1 MSEQVAEKKNNKQLL
16 IIIIIIIAA
25 VLIIA
30 GLVTVIVLL
39 LNKDEKPDQV
49 DKPTG
54 GLINYQPGVIGVD
67 VESFQEKF
75 DQAVRDMQNSSIGLV
90 FNNYAISNDG
100 VNFKCYIG
108 NAEGNTKDM
117 YFNIY
122 KDTSF
127 SEQILLTGLIPP
139 GSGIDTFES
148 EIDLDPG
155 TYEAVL
161 VLTQVDD
168 DHSTLL
174 AQTNVQITLYVKG

>member
-1 MSEQVAEKKNNKQLL
+1 MSEKAEKNNKAL
-16 IIIIIIIAA
+16 IIVIIVAA

-39 LNKDEKPDQV
+39 LGKEEAAPVDN
-49 DKPTG
+49 DKPTV
-54 GLINYQPGVIGVD
+54 GLINYEQGVIGVD
-67 VESFQEKF
+67 VENFQEEF
-75 DQAVRDMQNSSIGLV
+75 DRAVREMQESSIGLV
-90 FNNYAISNDG
+90 FNNYATSDDG
-100 VNFKCYIG
+100 VSFKCYIG
-108 NAEGNTKDM
+108 NAEANTKDM

-148 EIDLDPG
+148 EIDLEPG

-168 DHSTLL
+168 DHSTILG
-174 AQTNVQITLYVKG
+174 QTNVEIKLYVKG

>member
-1 MSEQVAEKKNNKQLL
+1 MSEQVAQKKGKDNKKF
-16 IIIIIIIAA
+16 IIIIASVA
-25 VLIIA
+25 FVVIA
-30 GLVTVIVLL
+30 TLVVVIVLL
-39 LNKDEKPDQV
+39 LNKDEKPNQN
-49 DKPTG
+49 DKPSG
-54 GLINYQPGVIGVD
+54 GLIDYQPGVIGVD

-75 DQAVRDMQNSSIGLV
+75 DQAVKDMQNSSIGLV
-90 FNNYAISNDG
+90 FNNYAISDDG

>member
-1 MSEQVAEKKNNKQLL
+1 MSEKAEKKDNKTL
-16 IIIIIIIAA
+16 IIVIIIAA

-30 GLVTVIVLL
+30 GLVAVIVLL
-39 LNKDEKPDQV
+39 LGKNEKPSQNNNQNSIS
-49 DKPTG
+49 G
-54 GLINYQPGVIGVD
+54 GLIDYQPGVVGVNAD
-67 VESFQEKF
+67 DFQEKF
-75 DQAVRDMQNSSIGLV
+75 DQAVKDMQNSSIGLV
-90 FNNYAISNDG
+90 FNNYAISDDG

-168 DHSTLL
+168 DHSTLV

>member
-16 IIIIIIIAA
+16 IIIIIIAA

-39 LNKDEKPDQV
+39 LNKDEKPNQV
-49 DKPTG
+49 DQPTG

>member
-1 MSEQVAEKKNNKQLL
+1 MSEKAEKNNKTL
-16 IIIIIIIAA
+16 IIVIIAA
-25 VLIIA
+25 AALIIA

-39 LNKDEKPDQV
+39 LVKDDTAPIIDDNKPSV
-49 DKPTG
+49 
-54 GLINYQPGVIGVD
+54 GLINYQEGVIGVD

-75 DQAVRDMQNSSIGLV
+75 DQAVREMQESSIGLV
-90 FNNYAISNDG
+90 FNNYAVSDDG
-100 VNFKCYIG
+100 VSFKCYIG

-148 EIDLDPG
+148 EIDLEPG

-168 DHSTLL
+168 DHSTILG
-174 AQTNVQITLYVKG
+174 QTNVQLKLYVKG

>member
-1 MSEQVAEKKNNKQLL
+1 MSEKAEKNNKTL
-16 IIIIIIIAA
+16 IIVIIVAA
-25 VLIIA
+25 ALIIA

-39 LNKDEKPDQV
+39 LGKEDTAPIDDNKPS
-49 DKPTG
+49 G
-54 GLINYQPGVIGVD
+54 GLINYQQGVIGVD

-75 DQAVRDMQNSSIGLV
+75 DQAVKEMQESSIGLV
-90 FNNYAISNDG
+90 FNNYAISDDG

-122 KDTSF
+122 KDMSF

-148 EIDLDPG
+148 EIDLEPG

-174 AQTNVQITLYVKG
+174 AQTNVQIKLYVKG

>member
-1 MSEQVAEKKNNKQLL
+1 MAAETEKKQNKNLL
-16 IIIIIIIAA
+16 IIIVVLAA
-25 VLIIA
+25 LLIA

-39 LNKDEKPDQV
+39 LDKDDE
-49 DKPTG
+49 PTQNNNNQSD

-67 VESFQEKF
+67 VEDFQEKF
-75 DQAVRDMQNSSIGLV
+75 NKAVEEMKNSSIGLV
-90 FNNYAISNDG
+90 FNNYAVSNDG

-108 NAEGNTKDM
+108 NAEANTKDM

-148 EIDLDPG
+148 EIDLEPG

-168 DHSTLL
+168 DHSTIIG
-174 AQTNVQITLYVKG
+174 QTNVQITLYVKG

>member
-1 MSEQVAEKKNNKQLL
+1 MAEAEKKKNKTLL
-16 IIIIIIIAA
+16 IVIIVLA

-30 GLVTVIVLL
+30 GLTTVIVLL
-39 LNKDEKPDQV
+39 LNKE
-49 DKPTG
+49 DKPIQNNNNNG
-54 GLINYQPGVIGVD
+54 GLIDYQPGVIGIN
-67 VESFQEKF
+67 VEDFQAEF
-75 DQAVRDMQNSSIGLV
+75 DQAVKEMQESSIGLI
-90 FNNYAISNDG
+90 FNNYAVSNDG

-108 NAEGNTKDM
+108 NSEGNTKDM

-122 KDTSF
+122 KDASF